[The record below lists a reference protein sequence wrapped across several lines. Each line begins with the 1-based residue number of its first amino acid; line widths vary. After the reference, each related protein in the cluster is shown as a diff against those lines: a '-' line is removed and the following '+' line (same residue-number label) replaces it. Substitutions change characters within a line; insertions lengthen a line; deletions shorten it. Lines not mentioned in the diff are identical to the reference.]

1 MTCSQCKKT
10 LAAFI
15 AGELPEKQHEEIESH
30 LAACDECRREHQLL
44 LSLWAR
50 LDALPQEAPG
60 EEMRSRFGFMLAAY
74 KEGIQQQKKAKRGRD
89 FIEWLEQWRPRRP
102 AFQLGFAL
110 CLLLIG
116 MAAGRWLGI
125 SPNGKKEI
133 AQLSQDV
140 QNMRQLVVLS
150 LLQQPSAGE
159 RLRGVSLSYEI
170 NQPMPKVV
178 SALVAALD
186 DDPNVNVRL
195 AAVDALAPFMDSP
208 GVKQKVIQS
217 LFEQGSPLVQIELIN
232 LLIKKEPHQSVQVL
246 ERLIEK
252 NQLNEQVKERA
263 EWGIQILS

>member
-1 MTCSQCKKT
+1 MTCSQCKKLLT
-10 LAAFI
+10 AFI
-15 AGELPEKQHEEIESH
+15 AGELPQKQHEEIESH

-44 LSLWAR
+44 FSLWTK
-50 LDALPQEAPG
+50 LDALPQEVPG
-60 EEMRSRFGFMLAAY
+60 EEMRARFGFMLAAY
-74 KEGIQQQKKAKRGRD
+74 KEGMQQQKSVKREAV
-89 FIEWLEQWRPRRP
+89 FIEWLERWWPKRP
-102 AFQLGFAL
+102 AFQFGFAL

-116 MAAGRWLGI
+116 LAAGRWLGI
-125 SPNGKKEI
+125 SPSSKGQI

-178 SALVAALD
+178 SALLSALD
-186 DDPNVNVRL
+186 EDPNVNVRL
-195 AAVDALAPFMDSP
+195 AAVDALAPFMDNP
-208 GVKQKVIQS
+208 GVKDKVIQS
-217 LFEQGSPLVQIELIN
+217 LFEQDSPLVQIELIN